1 MLLGPDSLIFNAQNI
16 FFFLFFFL
24 ILEQMCIKQ
33 ARMGIT
39 RSRILVFVKFTL
51 ILKEKT
57 DTQVRLPYLQ

>member
-57 DTQVRLPYLQ
+57 DMQVRLPYLQ